1 MRQNA
6 RVQHILLLPLFIQHG
21 IVLHC
26 FTLPF
31 ALFPNQTS
39 ASELE
44 ELTARWRK
52 AAQEVAEDISSC
64 SHSMHEQPVNVGQL
78 LNLLRIPHSLLRYS
92 EEEETFTD

>member
-6 RVQHILLLPLFIQHG
+6 RVQHILLLPFFIQHG
-21 IVLHC
+21 IVL
-26 FTLPF
+26 TLPF

-64 SHSMHEQPVNVGQL
+64 SHSMHEQHVNVGQL